1 MHDSVEQL
9 ASRECVATNV
19 PSLRDSILFHICY
32 PALTCR
38 AFLWRR
44 FAAGIARS
52 TFLRPAGLQH
62 RLVSHVRM
70 DLAVAVSI
78 LSREH
83 RGRAG
88 APGSPLT
95 GTSMKKLALLVLAV
109 SFSL

>member
-1 MHDSVEQL
+1 MHDSVEQR

-52 TFLRPAGLQH
+52 AFCGPRGWDTTRFASPDVFGRNW
-62 RLVSHVRM
+62 
-70 DLAVAVSI
+70 
-78 LSREH
+78 EH

-88 APGSPLT
+88 TPGAPLT
-95 GTSMKKLALLVLAV
+95 GTSMKKLALLVVVVA
-109 SFSL
+109 FSLPG